1 MTRTITIAPVRK
13 SIQVKTSQEH
23 AFDVFTAGLGRWWP
37 TTHSIGKPPMKTAVL
52 EPRLGGRW
60 YELSEDG
67 SQADVGRVLAWEPP
81 HRVVFSFDINGQW
94 RPDTTVASEIEVQF
108 IAEGPQ
114 STRVEVEHRKFEV
127 LGEEGG
133 NRMRRDVDGGWPG
146 LLELFKRE
154 AEASTQQQ
162 GEGS

>member
-13 SIQVKTSQEH
+13 SIRVKASQEH
-23 AFDVFTAGLGRWWP
+23 AFDVFTSGLGRWWP

-67 SQADVGRVLAWEPP
+67 SQADVGHVLAWEPP
-81 HRVVFSFDINGQW
+81 HRLVISWDINGQW

-146 LLELFKRE
+146 LLELFRRE
-154 AEASTQQQ
+154 AEASIQRQ